1 MLGEHFHHLAEK
13 MKIRLETL
21 LFYSWPIVVAFFWS
35 NVKVVFVSWRQI
47 SGVVKAHLES
57 LEIVD
62 ENVWQPEVVDELK
75 ADWKHVD

>member
-1 MLGEHFHHLAEK
+1 M
-13 MKIRLETL
+13 
-21 LFYSWPIVVAFFWS
+21 AFFWS

-62 ENVWQPEVVDELK
+62 ENVWQPEVVDEL
-75 ADWKHVD
+75 